1 MKRIAIVTGALALAA
16 ASANAQGLT
25 MQMSNGWQFSF
36 SGNVNAFLVYT
47 DPKCSTTS
55 EDGAGGTGCGFSGSL
70 VPVSETAK
78 TSAIRTGLLPAF
90 ATFEAKGKEGGVD
103 LGVHFGFAPQI
114 NNAGGVHDNF
124 GGPAGVGTQSGAQI
138 DMRQVYLTAG
148 GPWGQILAGRE
159 IGLYQRNNILNDMTL
174 FGVGPTGGG
183 GAGTGAGTSLGRIGF
198 GYVYPNFVAQ
208 MTYSSPSSNPA
219 QLSIGLFDPSAIGGV
234 VNGYNVTKIP
244 RVESEFT
251 WTGHFGATTADAPK
265 GADKVMVF
273 VSGEWQHAQTAATTN
288 AVSKDSYGGAGGVRA
303 DFSGLSLVGSGFYG
317 KGIGT
322 VLMFDSGDEID
333 NAGELRNSY
342 GFIGQAEY
350 QPVGTQWKFGASYGE
365 NDLKQTDQDNTDCD
379 INCGFVKKN
388 SAIVGSITYLW
399 TKSLRWV
406 AEYTYAKAES
416 QDGVK
421 ATSNQGALG
430 MMLFF

>member
-1 MKRIAIVTGALALAA
+1 MAA
-16 ASANAQGLT
+16 GTANAQGLT
-25 MQMSNGWQFSF
+25 MQMSNGWSFSF

-47 DPKCSTTS
+47 DPKCNTTVS
-55 EDGAGGTGCGFSGSL
+55 DGAGTSSGCPFAGSL
-70 VPVSETAK
+70 VPAGETAK

-124 GGPAGVGTQSGAQI
+124 GNGTQAGAQI

-148 GPWGQILAGRE
+148 GEWGQILAGRE

-174 FGVGPTGGG
+174 FGAGPSGGG
-183 GAGTGAGTSLGRIGF
+183 GAGSGGGTTLGRIGF

-208 MTYSSPSSNPA
+208 MTYSSPASSPA
-219 QLSIGLFDPSAIGGV
+219 QISIGLFDPSAIDA
-234 VNGYNVTKIP
+234 YDVTKIP
-244 RVESEFT
+244 RVETELT
-251 WTGHFGATTADAPK
+251 WTGHFGATTAEAPK

-273 VSGEWQHAQTAATTN
+273 VSGEWQHVQSQTGQFESGSQT
-288 AVSKDSYGGAGGVRA
+288 SKESYGGAGGIRA

-317 KGIGT
+317 KGIGS
-322 VLMFDSGDEID
+322 VLMFDSGNEID
-333 NAGELRNSY
+333 DQGNLRTSY
-342 GFIGQAEY
+342 GFIGQAEF
-350 QPVGTQWKFGASYGE
+350 QPMGTKWKFGASYGE
-365 NDLKQTDQDNTDCD
+365 NDLKQTTRDDAIFDADNAP
-379 INCGFVKKN
+379 FLKKN

-406 AEYTYAKAES
+406 AEYTYAKAQAHDGTES
-416 QDGVK
+416 
-421 ATSNQGALG
+421 TSNQGAVG

>member
-1 MKRIAIVTGALALAA
+1 MAA
-16 ASANAQGLT
+16 GTANAQGLT
-25 MQMSNGWQFSF
+25 MQMSNGWAFSF
-36 SGNVNAFLVYT
+36 SGNVNAFVVYT
-47 DPKCSTTS
+47 DPKC
-55 EDGAGGTGCGFSGSL
+55 DNGALSCDFPGSL
-70 VPVSETAK
+70 TPTGDEAK
-78 TSAIRTGLLPAF
+78 ASRIRTGLLPAF

-114 NNAGGVHDNF
+114 NNAQGVHDQF
-124 GGPAGVGTQSGAQI
+124 GAQI

-148 GPWGQILAGRE
+148 GTWGQILAGRE

-174 FGVGPTGGG
+174 FGVGASGSGAFNTGGG
-183 GAGTGAGTSLGRIGF
+183 TTLGRIGF

-208 MTYSSPSSNPA
+208 MTYSSPASNPA
-219 QLSIGLFDPSAIGGV
+219 QISIGIFDPSAID
-234 VNGYNVTKIP
+234 GYDVTKVP

-251 WTGHFGATTADAPK
+251 WTAHFGETTTEAPK

-273 VSGEWQHAQTAATTN
+273 VSGEWQHVQTVSTELVAST
-288 AVSKDSYGGAGGVRA
+288 SKDSYGGAGGIRA
-303 DFSGLSLVGSGFYG
+303 DFSGLSLVGSGFVG

-322 VLMFDSGDEID
+322 VLMFDSGNEVDG
-333 NAGELRNSY
+333 AGELRTSY
-342 GFIGQAEY
+342 GFIGQAEF
-350 QPVGTQWKFGASYGE
+350 QPMGTQWKFGASYGE
-365 NDLKQTDQDNTDCD
+365 NDLKQTSNDDSEFGVD
-379 INCGFVKKN
+379 GAAFVKKN

-406 AEYTYAKAES
+406 AEYTYTKAES

-421 ATSNQGALG
+421 AKANQGAIG